1 MKTMSPAVPFAAAAL
16 ALCLTASARA
26 GEATD
31 LGAGFSLT
39 GNMAVVTDYR
49 FRGYSQTDF
58 RPAIQ
63 LGFDVTHTSGFYLG
77 NWNSNVSDSVFPDG
91 NLEVDFYGGWAGE
104 IGGGFGLDVGVL
116 HYWYPGS
123 SSPKGGNFNNTDLY
137 VGTSYGPF
145 SLKYSY
151 TPGDFF
157 SAPDTKGTWYLD
169 GGASFDLGDGWTL
182 DAHLGYQKLK
192 NAETMEGRRI
202 GHYVDYSLG
211 VSKDF
216 KGWVV
221 GVAAVG
227 ATRDDWYATKR
238 GHPAGRLG
246 VVASLSRA
254 F

>member
-1 MKTMSPAVPFAAAAL
+1 MNKTLLASLSTIASLACAAPAGAA
-16 ALCLTASARA
+16 
-26 GEATD
+26 EPTD

-39 GNMAVVTDYR
+39 GNAAIVSDYR

-63 LGFDVTHTSGFYLG
+63 LGFDIAHDSGFYVG
-77 NWNSNVSDSVFPDG
+77 NWNSNVSDFGFPDG
-91 NLEVDFYGGWAGE
+91 NLEMDFYGGWQGE
-104 IGGGFGLDVGVL
+104 VGGGLGLDVGVL

-123 SSPKGGNFNNTDLY
+123 SSAKGGNINNTDLY

-145 SLKYSY
+145 ALKYSY

-157 SAPDTKGTWYLD
+157 GAPDTKGTWYLD
-169 GGASFDLGDGWTL
+169 GSASFDLGDGWGI

-192 NAETMEGRRI
+192 NSVDMHGDGI
-202 GHYVDYSLG
+202 GHYVDYKLG
-211 VSKDF
+211 VTKDLN
-216 KGWVV
+216 GWVL
-221 GVAAVG
+221 GLAAVG
-227 ATRDDWYATKR
+227 ATQDDWLPTKY

-246 VVASLSRA
+246 AVFSVARS